1 MTTDVVFTLKSPDD
15 APLVGAQ
22 IIARLSRYVVNG
34 GVVLPSEVMDVTDSS
49 GLATMPLHPNTGAA
63 EGSTYTFEIRA
74 SDLIRPAYFR
84 RISVP
89 DQDTIS
95 FEELLGGEAGS
106 STNLTTWDDSLIW
119 DDALIWTEASAPPL
133 DYWIDTATWNDSAI
147 WTE

>member
-34 GVVLPSEVMDVTDSS
+34 GVVLPSEVMDVTDSN

-74 SDLIRPAYFR
+74 SDLIRHAYFR
-84 RISVP
+84 RLVVP
-89 DQDTIS
+89 DQDSIT
-95 FEELLGGEAGS
+95 FEELLGGSTPPVTGDLYVLAGYVDDDYV
-106 STNLTTWDDSLIW
+106 TDAAPGPYVLTDYV
-119 DDALIWTEASAPPL
+119 ASGYVQP
-133 DYWIDTATWNDSAI
+133 
-147 WTE
+147 

>member
-34 GVVLPSEVMDVTDSS
+34 GVVLPSEVMDVTDSN

-95 FEELLGGEAGS
+95 FEELLGGSTPPVTGDLYVLAGYVDDDYV
-106 STNLTTWDDSLIW
+106 TDAAPGPYVLTDYV
-119 DDALIWTEASAPPL
+119 ASGYVQP
-133 DYWIDTATWNDSAI
+133 
-147 WTE
+147 

>member
-1 MTTDVVFTLKSPDD
+1 MTTEVVFTLKSPDD

-34 GVVLPSEVMDVTDSS
+34 GVVLPSEVMDVTDSN
-49 GLATMPLHPNTGAA
+49 GLATMPLHPNTGPA

-74 SDLIRPAYFR
+74 GDLVRPAYFR

-95 FEELLGGEAGS
+95 FEELLGGSTPPVTGDLYVLAGYVDDDYV
-106 STNLTTWDDSLIW
+106 TDAAPGPYVLTDYV
-119 DDALIWTEASAPPL
+119 ASGYVQP
-133 DYWIDTATWNDSAI
+133 
-147 WTE
+147 

>member
-34 GVVLPSEVMDVTDSS
+34 GVVLPSEVMDVTDSN

-84 RISVP
+84 RLVVP
-89 DQDTIS
+89 DQASIT
-95 FEELLGGEAGS
+95 FEELIGGSGPVSA
-106 STNLTTWDDSLIW
+106 LTYW
-119 DDALIWTEASAPPL
+119 DDALIWEDSLIWTEASAPPL
-133 DYWIDTATWNDSAI
+133 TYWVDTETWNDSAI